1 MSQIANIKIDN
12 LGRMSIWSWQIN
24 DGPENFVYDELSP
37 YPPVELTADV
47 SLPQGSTAD
56 LKLKGYSDLA
66 RKYKIEGSWDSLSQE
81 QKDELIV
88 CEDDSRL
95 SVPFAPQRKSYQGL
109 QTRPTKPISRFYIK
123 KLFSQKDSGF
133 NTSISDQT
141 VLYAETYSIDGSLTL
156 LGSTSKTSHWPG
168 TNTQWSSAF
177 DDFSK
182 QGTYNNVAYYGPFKS
197 SPFPR
202 LAFSQWQDTS
212 MNNVFSGEETLPRW
226 SVGKTSNSSDTFS
239 LDLEFAGNQAYL
251 DEGNFFEDYIL
262 EATSSEQRMGLLP
275 NSNMFVLVKGDFL
288 EGVRTA
294 ETAKIAKKQPVIALI
309 QHDPFSTIIKYKI
322 ARRTGTN
329 DQAFDVEIKGFMY
342 NGTTHKY
349 KDYKTGSTLG
359 NDNQT
364 FETIASNITNV
375 RIWENMNTQYE
386 LVGIEP
392 EDDRWSDIE
401 VNFFLETTVQGW
413 DS

>member
-12 LGRMSIWSWQIN
+12 LGGMSIWSWQIN

-37 YPPVELTADV
+37 YPPAEVTADV
-47 SLPQGSTAD
+47 SLLQGSTAD

-88 CEDDSRL
+88 CEDDSKL
-95 SVPFAPQRKSYQGL
+95 AVPFAPQRNSNQG
-109 QTRPTKPISRFYIK
+109 QQARPTKPISRFYIK
-123 KLFSQKDSGF
+123 KLFFQTDSGF

-141 VLYAETYSIDGSLTL
+141 ILYAETYSIDGSLTL
-156 LGSTSKTSHWPG
+156 LGSTSKTTHWPG
-168 TNTQWSSAF
+168 TNTEWSSGF

-182 QGTYNNVAYYGPFKS
+182 QGTYNDIAYYGPFES

-212 MNNVFSGEETLPRW
+212 MNNVFSGEGTLPRW
-226 SVGKTSNSSDTFS
+226 SIGKTSNSSDTFS
-239 LDLEFAGNQAYL
+239 LNLEFAGNQAYL
-251 DEGNFFEDYIL
+251 NAGNFFEDYIL
-262 EATSSEQRMGLLP
+262 EATSTEQRMGLLP

-294 ETAKIAKKQPVIALI
+294 ETAKITKKQPVIALI
-309 QHDPFSTIIKYKI
+309 QDDIFSSHTKYKI
-322 ARRTGTN
+322 TRRTGTN
-329 DQAFDVEIKGFMY
+329 DQAFEVEIKQFMY
-342 NGTTHKY
+342 NGVTHQY

-364 FETIASNITNV
+364 FETIDSNITDV
-375 RIWENMNTQYE
+375 RTWENLNTQYE

-392 EDDRWSDIE
+392 EDRWSDIE

-413 DS
+413 GS